1 MISGSVVFYKIA
13 TTCLLIFAGVIA
25 RRLRVLPEIAIP
37 VLSKHVLMIATPA
50 YVVFYMPQSISAE
63 TLHLYWYY
71 PVVGFVL
78 IAVNDLF
85 AYASARFL
93 AKPGELATFRA
104 LVGLPN
110 WVFMALAVCEPI
122 FRDDGVRVVLLFN
135 LGITLYVWSF
145 GMTSFRVGGGMAEMA
160 KELFLNAQ
168 TVSAAIGVGLALL
181 CPWLAGL
188 ESLDSDAVAALP
200 WYLGLATPVWES
212 VHLLGSTA
220 LPLSIFQ
227 IGLVLGAPAKSAN
240 EGGDPL
246 SVLTVSVLRLLI
258 APVIALAALFVI
270 CRLGVGFNQAEFTVA
285 AIIMAMPAAVA
296 ALAVVEVY
304 GGAGRLAAK
313 GILWMSVASLA
324 TAPIVTYLAQ
334 YVYRW
339 V

>member
-13 TTCLLIFAGVIA
+13 TTCLLIFAGFIA
-25 RRLRVLPEIAIP
+25 RRIRILPEIAIP

-50 YVVFYMPQSISAE
+50 YVIFYMPQSISIE

-71 PVVGFVL
+71 PVVGFIL
-78 IAVNDLF
+78 IAINDLF
-85 AYASARFL
+85 AYGSARVL

-122 FRDDGVRVVLLFN
+122 FKDDGVRVVLLFN
-135 LGITLYVWSF
+135 LGITFYVWSF
-145 GMTSFRVGGGMAEMA
+145 GMTSFRSGGGVTGML

-168 TVSAAIGVGLALL
+168 TISALIGVVLALG
-181 CPWLAGL
+181 CPWLRGM
-188 ESLDSDAVAALP
+188 ESLDSDALAALP

-227 IGLVLGAPAKSAN
+227 IGLLLGAPARSAA

-246 SVLTVSVLRLLI
+246 SVFTVSVLRLLV
-258 APVIALAALFVI
+258 APLFALAALIVI
-270 CRLGVGFNQAEFTVA
+270 CRLGIGFSQAEFTVA
-285 AIIMAMPAAVA
+285 AIVMAMPAAVA
-296 ALAVVEVY
+296 GLAVVEVY

-313 GILWMSVASLA
+313 GILWMSIASLA
-324 TAPIVTYLAQ
+324 TAPIVTHVAQ

>member
-13 TTCLLIFAGVIA
+13 TTCLLIFAGFVA
-25 RRLRVLPEIAIP
+25 RRIRVLPEIAIP
-37 VLSKHVLMIATPA
+37 VMSKHVLMVATPA
-50 YVVFYMPQSISAE
+50 YVIFYMPQSISVE

-78 IAVNDLF
+78 IAINDLF
-85 AYASARFL
+85 AYGSARAL

-122 FRDDGVRVVLLFN
+122 FKDDGVRVVLLFN
-135 LGITLYVWSF
+135 LGITFYVWSF
-145 GMTSFRVGGGMAEMA
+145 GMTSFRVGGGVVGML
-160 KELFLNAQ
+160 KELFLNIQ
-168 TVSAAIGVGLALL
+168 TISAGIGVALAFL
-181 CPWLAGL
+181 CPWLNGM
-188 ESLDSDAVAALP
+188 ESLDSDTLASLP

-212 VHLLGSTA
+212 VYLLGCTA

-227 IGLVLGAPAKSAN
+227 IGLLLGAPAKSAS

-246 SVLTVSVLRLLI
+246 SVFTVSVLRLLV
-258 APVIALAALFVI
+258 APLLTMAALLLI
-270 CRLGVGFNQAEFTVA
+270 CRLGVGFSQAEFTVA
-285 AIIMAMPAAVA
+285 AIIMAMPAAVTV
-296 ALAVVEVY
+296 LVVAEVY

-313 GILWMSVASLA
+313 GILWNSVASLA
-324 TAPIVTYLAQ
+324 TAPIVTFVAQ
-334 YVYRW
+334 YIYRW